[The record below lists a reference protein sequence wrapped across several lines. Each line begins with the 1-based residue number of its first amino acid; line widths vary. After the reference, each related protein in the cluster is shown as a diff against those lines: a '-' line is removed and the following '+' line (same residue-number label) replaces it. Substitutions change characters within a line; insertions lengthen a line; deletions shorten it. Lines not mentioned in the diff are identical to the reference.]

1 MTNPLPLN
9 PLAEKPHAPSP
20 SEAPSLP
27 SRIAVFGGS
36 FDPVHNGH
44 LFLAGE
50 VLRLEAA
57 DEVLFVPARTPPHK
71 QNQPMAAPE
80 HRLAMLE
87 AALESFDSFLLS
99 DIELR
104 RTDVPSYTIDTLE
117 TLRAVYPG
125 SVLLFLMGMD
135 SLREL
140 HLWHRATELVNRFGF
155 LIVPRPEFEPPSF
168 AELSG
173 RFGWKNARKLL
184 NSILPARRVPISATE
199 IRSLCGAAKPLAGL
213 APESVLRYIRTHDLY
228 SDRLNTNCGAGGTAA
243 SVKRPKKCGADRDPV
258 AP

>member
-1 MTNPLPLN
+1 MTSPLPQN
-9 PLAEKPHAPSP
+9 PP
-20 SEAPSLP
+20 SEQSVASLPDEAPAVP

-50 VLRLEAA
+50 VLRLRAA

-71 QNQPMAAPE
+71 QAQPLAAPE
-80 HRLAMLE
+80 HRMAMIE
-87 AALESFDSFLLS
+87 AALELFDCFSVS

-104 RTDVPSYTIDTLE
+104 RTETPSYTIDTLE

-125 SVLLFLMGMD
+125 SVLLFLMGTD

-140 HLWHRATELVNRFGF
+140 HQWHRATELVNRFRF
-155 LIVPRPEFEPPSF
+155 LVVPRPEFEPPSF

-173 RFGWKNARKLL
+173 QFGWKNARKLL

-199 IRSLCGAAKPLAGL
+199 IRLLCRDAKPLAGL
-213 APESVLRYIRTHDLY
+213 APESVLRYIRAHDLY
-228 SDRLNTNCGAGGTAA
+228 KS
-243 SVKRPKKCGADRDPV
+243 
-258 AP
+258 APE